1 MDIGQTIKMFRTA
14 FKIKQKDFAKRLKVS
29 ANYLYLVE
37 NGKRSP
43 SLPFLKNVSEKFNI
57 PLTFF
62 FIDELDESKLGP
74 AAKEVKEKLKAI
86 IFDLQRL
93 RHEYKE
99 KKK

>member
-14 FKIKQKDFAKRLKVS
+14 FEIKQKDFAKQLKIS

-37 NGKRSP
+37 KGKRDP
-43 SLPFLKNVSEKFNI
+43 SLTFLKAVSKELKI

-74 AAKEVKEKLKAI
+74 SAIEIKDKLKAI
-86 IFDLQRL
+86 MFDLQRL
-93 RHEYKE
+93 RQDYKDP
-99 KKK
+99 KK